1 MNDLTKEEPLQPVTI
16 EVESP
21 GEDLAVA
28 DTGTPTD
35 DPEAEPGRPES
46 VTDDPTRPAKKEK
59 ARSRQPRRRAFDELT
74 PDRQSEITGRREAA
88 AAARRH
94 RYRPAMPTV
103 AEDVELHM
111 PDVILLFEEHF
122 RAVNEY
128 AVALDEVAKVRLNNR
143 RDYNAYLQ
151 EFDGYIAELKELVAG
166 NKETLERASSG
177 GMTSSPKPLV
187 KKASIQS
194 NRSMQ
199 MLRIFEAA
207 DTTLRH
213 ASFLSI
219 YGDDAKAYNRA
230 SDKIVSGIRRCV
242 KKLRKV
248 KHRAF
253 RQIIEERQL
262 DVKNHD
268 NLKLADVMAV
278 DETSKKRQRTRSR
291 SRIDPAAAAT
301 APVVAGNVEPAKE

>member
-1 MNDLTKEEPLQPVTI
+1 MNDLSKDDQLHPVAEKTEAPVEEQAGV
-16 EVESP
+16 
-21 GEDLAVA
+21 DLGTPDSETAVA
-28 DTGTPTD
+28 PDRDEAPTK
-35 DPEAEPGRPES
+35 PEAKRPQS
-46 VTDDPTRPAKKEK
+46 A
-59 ARSRQPRRRAFDELT
+59 ARSRPPRRRAFEDLT

-88 AAARRH
+88 AAARQH

-111 PDVILLFEEHF
+111 PDVILLFEAHF

-128 AVALDEVAKVRLNNR
+128 AVALDEVAKVRLHNR
-143 RDYNAYLQ
+143 QDYNGYLQ
-151 EFDGYIAELKELVAG
+151 EFDGYIAELKGLVAG
-166 NKETLERASSG
+166 DQETLERASSG
-177 GMTSSPKPLV
+177 GMTASPKPLV
-187 KKASIQS
+187 KQASIQS

-219 YGDDAKAYNRA
+219 YGDDAKAFNR
-230 SDKIVSGIRRCV
+230 SNEKIGSGIKRCV
-242 KKLRKV
+242 KKLRQV

-253 RQIIEERQL
+253 RQIIEERQI

-268 NLKLADVMAV
+268 KLKLADVMAI
-278 DETSKKRQRTRSR
+278 DESSKKRQRTRSR

-301 APVVAGNVEPAKE
+301 APVVSDDADTAEN